1 MDDVVVVGGGIIG
14 AATAYFLSKEGRKVR
29 VIERDPAYKKA
40 SFPLSL
46 GGFRRQFFQKENI
59 NLGKFALE
67 FISDISNTLK
77 TKNNPNPT
85 ASMVPNGYLLLF
97 GPEHAEEQYEALK
110 NHKACDAGT
119 KNIPASKLKDVFSWI
134 NPKRVEKIIYIYF
147 IHLLINGSW
156 SIFFFGLH
164 LILASLILIGIIIF
178 FVVWLIKLYYPIN
191 KLSSFLMVPYL
202 MWLSYAFV
210 LNFYIFILN

>member
-1 MDDVVVVGGGIIG
+1 MSLPKKIISLLIFILLAFG
-14 AATAYFLSKEGRKVR
+14 ASAWGSYVTNLYKEPWYSMITK
-29 VIERDPAYKKA
+29 PA
-40 SFPLSL
+40 FNPP
-46 GGFRRQFFQKENI
+46 EWV
-59 NLGKFALE
+59 FAPAW
-67 FISDISNTLK
+67 ITLYI
-77 TKNNPNPT
+77 
-85 ASMVPNGYLLLF
+85 AMSVAIWL
-97 GPEHAEEQYEALK
+97 
-110 NHKACDAGT
+110 
-119 KNIPASKLKDVFSWI
+119 IWI

-164 LILASLILIGIIIF
+164 LILVSLIVIAIIIF

-210 LNFYIFILN
+210 LNFYIFTLN

>member
-1 MDDVVVVGGGIIG
+1 MSLAKKIISLVIFNILAFG
-14 AATAYFLSKEGRKVR
+14 ASAWGSFVTKLYKEPWYSEVAK
-29 VIERDPAYKKA
+29 P
-40 SFPLSL
+40 SFNPPDW
-46 GGFRRQFFQKENI
+46 I
-59 NLGKFALE
+59 FAPVWIILY
-67 FISDISNTLK
+67 IAMSVAIWL
-77 TKNNPNPT
+77 
-85 ASMVPNGYLLLF
+85 
-97 GPEHAEEQYEALK
+97 
-110 NHKACDAGT
+110 
-119 KNIPASKLKDVFSWI
+119 IWI

-164 LILASLILIGIIIF
+164 LILVSLILIVIIIF

-191 KLSSFLMVPYL
+191 KLSSFLMIPYL

>member
-1 MDDVVVVGGGIIG
+1 MS
-14 AATAYFLSKEGRKVR
+14 LSKKIISLLIFIVLAFGASAWGGL
-29 VIERDPAYKKA
+29 ITSFYKEPWYSTIIKPE
-40 SFPLSL
+40 FNPPDW
-46 GGFRRQFFQKENI
+46 I
-59 NLGKFALE
+59 FAPVW
-67 FISDISNTLK
+67 ITLYI
-77 TKNNPNPT
+77 
-85 ASMVPNGYLLLF
+85 AMSVAAWL
-97 GPEHAEEQYEALK
+97 
-110 NHKACDAGT
+110 
-119 KNIPASKLKDVFSWI
+119 IWI

-164 LILASLILIGIIIF
+164 LILASLILIAVIIF

-191 KLSSFLMVPYL
+191 KVSSLLMLPYL

>member
-1 MDDVVVVGGGIIG
+1 MALPKKIISLLIFTGLAFGASAGGGLVTSLYKEPWYSTIIKP
-14 AATAYFLSKEGRKVR
+14 TFNPPDWV
-29 VIERDPAYKKA
+29 
-40 SFPLSL
+40 
-46 GGFRRQFFQKENI
+46 
-59 NLGKFALE
+59 FAPVW
-67 FISDISNTLK
+67 ITLYI
-77 TKNNPNPT
+77 
-85 ASMVPNGYLLLF
+85 AMSVAIWL
-97 GPEHAEEQYEALK
+97 
-110 NHKACDAGT
+110 
-119 KNIPASKLKDVFSWI
+119 VWI
-134 NPKRVEKIIYIYF
+134 NPKRAEKIIYIYF

-164 LILASLILIGIIIF
+164 LILASLIIIAVIIF